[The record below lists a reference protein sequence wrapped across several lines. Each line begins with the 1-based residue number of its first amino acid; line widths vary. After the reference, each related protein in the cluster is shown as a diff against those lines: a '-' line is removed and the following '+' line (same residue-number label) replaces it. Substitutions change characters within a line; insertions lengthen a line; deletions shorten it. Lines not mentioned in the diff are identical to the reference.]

1 MLHQSILGLVDVIR
15 WRRNIACDCC
25 QRYLQ
30 TWRKSFPW
38 SGDVHHGK
46 PSIDEEGIIKALSKT
61 TDTFCK
67 IISGRK
73 YVFFFWHHSMLSI
86 MEHSIFL
93 PQILCMAC
101 LFYSKKKK
109 RFLRVAPTSESSFSN
124 QWYEA
129 IPFHP
134 IKLSI
139 CCKRMCSYLHS
150 PWSCCTDT
158 KYISKLSLFFLSCK
172 NLIYLSS

>member
-1 MLHQSILGLVDVIR
+1 M
-15 WRRNIACDCC
+15 
-25 QRYLQ
+25 
-30 TWRKSFPW
+30 
-38 SGDVHHGK
+38 
-46 PSIDEEGIIKALSKT
+46 SKT

-158 KYISKLSLFFLSCK
+158 KCISKLSLFFWAVRTWFMVGYSPWRLKESEITEWLSTHTSEPDCQCGRHGFNPWFGK
-172 NLIYLSS
+172 IPGEGNGNPL

>member
-1 MLHQSILGLVDVIR
+1 MYYIFSLS
-15 WRRNIACDCC
+15 
-25 QRYLQ
+25 YLQ
-30 TWRKSFPW
+30 QGCMHFKYLLKPCPQPLVHFAKS
-38 SGDVHHGK
+38 SQVGNM
-46 PSIDEEGIIKALSKT
+46 SS
-61 TDTFCK
+61 
-67 IISGRK
+67 
-73 YVFFFWHHSMLSI
+73 FWHHSMLSI

-139 CCKRMCSYLHS
+139 CCRRMCSYLHS
-150 PWSCCTDT
+150 PWSCGTDT
-158 KYISKLSLFFLSCK
+158 EYISKLSLFFLSYK